1 MFEKS
6 PLKSLFANKNFQFL
20 YIAGLTS
27 ELGSFVTD
35 TAIMLFVFAL
45 SGQDKTYLGII
56 RVLFLV
62 CFTAGSLLGGPL
74 GVRFN
79 KRTLLLAS
87 EICRIPLIFS
97 LMVFHQIH
105 FVMIA
110 NALIGFFTG
119 IYNPSRQALINEI
132 VPEKEIQKANSLFG
146 STMAVLHMAGP
157 FLGAT
162 LYSIN
167 KGIFEVLILDLA
179 TYVIG
184 IFLLLKMTAVVKI
197 QRKEQ
202 RHPFEDF
209 WHDFKDGFKYVL
221 SRFDLTAM
229 LAYTLVMG
237 FCIGVLIP
245 LLIPF
250 VSEVLHKGDREYG
263 IVISLFGFGGIAGGF
278 LSHYLGQRFNSVNL
292 FLFGIFSE
300 TVLMPIWIRTTNFY
314 LSCLIFFIWGVLVF
328 IRIPAQLNY
337 ISATV
342 PKEYMTRVHSFLD
355 LVFVVPNISAGVLV
369 AIIGGKLSTYQVL
382 NYTSIVFIILTVA
395 GLFSKRTKALI
406 QASAH

>member
-6 PLKSLFANKNFQFL
+6 PLKNLFANNNFRYL
-20 YIAGLTS
+20 YVAGLTS

-45 SGQDKTYLGII
+45 SGQNKTYLGTI

-79 KRTLLLAS
+79 KRSLLLVS
-87 EICRIPLIFS
+87 EICRIPLILS
-97 LMVFHQIH
+97 LMYFHQIH
-105 FVMIA
+105 FVMLA
-110 NALIGFFTG
+110 NALIGLFTG
-119 IYNPSRQALINEI
+119 MYNPSRQALINEV
-132 VPEKEIQKANSLFG
+132 VPEKDIQNANSLFG

-157 FLGAT
+157 FIGAT

-167 KGIFEVLILDLA
+167 KGIFEVLFLDLA
-179 TYVIG
+179 TYIIG
-184 IFLLLKMTAVVKI
+184 IYLLLRISTVVKI
-197 QRKEQ
+197 QTKQ
-202 RHPFEDF
+202 FGHPFEDF
-209 WHDFKDGFKYVL
+209 WHDFKEGFNYVL

-229 LAYTLVMG
+229 LAYTIVMG
-237 FCIGVLIP
+237 FSIGVLIP

-250 VSEVLHKGDREYG
+250 VSEVLQKGDREYG
-263 IVISLFGFGGIAGGF
+263 IVLSLFGFGGIAGGY
-278 LSHYLGQRFNSVNL
+278 LSHFLGQRYKAVNL
-292 FLFGIFSE
+292 FLIGIFSE
-300 TVLMPIWIRTTNFY
+300 AILMPIWIRTTNFY
-314 LSCLIFFIWGVLVF
+314 LSCFIFFIWGILVF

-355 LVFVVPNISAGVLV
+355 LVFVVPNISAGLSV
-369 AIIGGKLSTYQVL
+369 AIIGGHLSTFQVL
-382 NYTSIVFIILTVA
+382 NYTSIMFIILTIA

-406 QASAH
+406 HASEQ